1 MAVIALV
8 SAKGAPGVT
17 TTALGLTLSWPRP
30 VLMIEADVR
39 GGSSVLA
46 GWLRA
51 TVPHDRSLVDAAIAH
66 HNGRLAEELPNYT
79 IPLPPDDLESPRR
92 LLPATPRADQ
102 RAPLTPLWAPLARL
116 ASQLGADTGTD
127 VIIDGGQLWVDQ
139 GPKALLHGADAVLLV
154 TRADLPAVTAAWA
167 AIGPLKAELAAT
179 GGGIGSLALLLIG
192 GRSHGP
198 AASTYSVR
206 EVRDALD
213 TTVLGRVAHDPAA
226 AAVLHRGESVR
237 RFERSDLMR
246 SLGPV
251 ADAAIHLAARRA
263 SLRPNAAPSSSPSPS
278 TAGSTS
284 SAPSG
289 YGALQAG
296 TSGDGVQ

>member
-30 VLMIEADVR
+30 VLLIEADVR

-66 HNGRLAEELPNYT
+66 HDGRLAEELPNYT
-79 IPLPPDDLESPRR
+79 ISLPPDEPESPRR
-92 LLPATPRADQ
+92 LLPAIPRANQ
-102 RAPLTPLWAPLARL
+102 RAPLTPMWAPLARL
-116 ASQLGADTGTD
+116 AAQLGADTGTD
-127 VIIDGGQLWVDQ
+127 VIIDGGQLWIDQ
-139 GPKALLHGADAVLLV
+139 GPDALLNGADALLLV

-167 AIGPLKAELAAT
+167 ATGPLKAQLAAA
-179 GGGIGSLALLLIG
+179 GGGADCLALLLIG

-198 AASTYSVR
+198 ATSTYSVR
-206 EVRDALD
+206 EIRDALG
-213 TTVLGRVAHDPAA
+213 TPVLGRVAHDPAA
-226 AAVLHRGESVR
+226 AAVLHRGASIR

-246 SLGPV
+246 SLKPV
-251 ADAAIHLAARRA
+251 ADAATHLAAHRT
-263 SLRPNAAPSSSPSPS
+263 SLRP
-278 TAGSTS
+278 
-284 SAPSG
+284 SG
-289 YGALQAG
+289 VGIQ
-296 TSGDGVQ
+296 